1 MDVVEAI
8 LSVSAALETVPT
20 YGAQNC
26 RTMANCVDTLHNI
39 ASAIQSARTPAKD
52 ETDKEE
58 GETE

>member
-20 YGAQNC
+20 YGEQNC

-39 ASAIQSARTPAKD
+39 ASAIQNARAQKTEGA
-52 ETDKEE
+52 EQKEDAE
-58 GETE
+58 

>member
-39 ASAIQSARTPAKD
+39 ASAIQSARAPAQT
-52 ETDKEE
+52 EENHEE

>member
-8 LSVSAALETVPT
+8 LSVAAALETVT
-20 YGAQNC
+20 LSGAQNC

-39 ASAIQSARTPAKD
+39 ASAIQAARAPAQT
-52 ETDKEE
+52 EENHEE

>member
-39 ASAIQSARTPAKD
+39 ASAIQNARAQKTEGA
-52 ETDKEE
+52 EQKEDAE
-58 GETE
+58 

>member
-26 RTMANCVDTLHNI
+26 RTLANCVDTLHNI
-39 ASAIQSARTPAKD
+39 ASAIQNARAQQTEGAD
-52 ETDKEE
+52 QKEGKAE
-58 GETE
+58 

>member
-20 YGAQNC
+20 YGSQNC

-39 ASAIQSARTPAKD
+39 ASAIQSARASEQASSEQKEGKAK
-52 ETDKEE
+52 
-58 GETE
+58 

>member
-39 ASAIQSARTPAKD
+39 ASAIQSARNPSKV
-52 ETDKEE
+52 ESEEKEGKAE
-58 GETE
+58 